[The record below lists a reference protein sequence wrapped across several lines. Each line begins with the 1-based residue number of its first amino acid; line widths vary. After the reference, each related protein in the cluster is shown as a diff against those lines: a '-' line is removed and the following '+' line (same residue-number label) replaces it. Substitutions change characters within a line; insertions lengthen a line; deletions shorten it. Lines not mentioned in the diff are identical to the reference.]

1 MARQKKFSN
10 FSSRPKR
17 DDGPQGLTVIVRGD
31 TAFDFQKALRK
42 FKRKVSDSG
51 ILQDLKD
58 KSHYQKPS
66 EKKREAKKRGIARA
80 RKERAMSEDYI
91 PTNKKRK
98 R

>member
-1 MARQKKFSN
+1 MARQKRYNNMSD
-10 FSSRPKR
+10 RR
-17 DDGPQGLTVIVRGD
+17 DGPALGGLTVAVRGD
-31 TAFDFQKALRK
+31 SAFDFQKALRK

-58 KSHYQKPS
+58 KQHYQKPS

-80 RKERAMSEDYI
+80 RKERMMSEDYI